1 MSTGDPHVH
10 ALRRRALDRGDLQQ
24 EVRARLTSAVGG
36 PVGHAQTRARPARGC
51 GSGTAYLSLTGAV
64 GGERLLGPQL
74 GEALGAARTEELLA
88 ARRVGGGRQYFGG
101 AKDFG

>member
-36 PVGHAQTRARPARGC
+36 PVGHAQTRQRREVRAMYMAPRAFHHLPCYR
-51 GSGTAYLSLTGAV
+51 LS
-64 GGERLLGPQL
+64 
-74 GEALGAARTEELLA
+74 
-88 ARRVGGGRQYFGG
+88 RR
-101 AKDFG
+101 

>member
-36 PVGHAQTRARPARGC
+36 PVGHAQTRARPAGDLERQRREVRAMYMAPRAFHHLPC
-51 GSGTAYLSLTGAV
+51 YRLS
-64 GGERLLGPQL
+64 
-74 GEALGAARTEELLA
+74 
-88 ARRVGGGRQYFGG
+88 RR
-101 AKDFG
+101 